1 MHSHLLL
8 PEALI
13 WGISYTSIKVT
24 GDSIMIHTLIKW
36 LLDTIGAMG
45 YPGILLL
52 MAMESSIIPVPS
64 ELVMPPAGY
73 LAFQGK
79 MNMGLVILCGTVG
92 SLVGAYANYF
102 VSHYLGRPL
111 IIKYGKY
118 VLIPPDK
125 FEKVEQ
131 FFLKH
136 GEISTFI
143 GRLLPVIRH
152 LISIPAGLAGMNHLK
167 FSLYT
172 LLGAG
177 IWCTV
182 LTLIGYFIGEN
193 EKLIM
198 QYSHKA
204 LLWVLLFCTTLIV
217 VYVWRQ
223 RRNGSKAQL

>member
-1 MHSHLLL
+1 MH
-8 PEALI
+8 AI
-13 WGISYTSIKVT
+13 VQ
-24 GDSIMIHTLIKW
+24 W

-45 YPGILLL
+45 YPGIFLL
-52 MAMESSIIPVPS
+52 MAMESSIIPIPS

-79 MNMGLVILCGTVG
+79 MNMAVAILSGTVG
-92 SLVGAYANYF
+92 SLAGAYANYYA
-102 VSHYLGRPL
+102 SHYLGRPL
-111 IIKYGKY
+111 ILKYGKY

-125 FEKVEQ
+125 FERVEK
-131 FFLKH
+131 FFLQH

-152 LISIPAGLAGMNHLK
+152 LISIPAGVAGMNHLK

-177 IWCTV
+177 LWCTI
-182 LTLIGYFIGEN
+182 LAWIGYAIGEN
-193 EKLIM
+193 QQLIM

-204 LLWVLLFCTTLIV
+204 LVWVLLFSLV
-217 VYVWRQ
+217 LVAVYVWRQ
-223 RRNGSKAQL
+223 RSNGSKA